1 MLVVHISVPLLDLIT
16 FRPFKSPPQLDSEDE
31 TKELGLAL
39 FSFPGGLEYLG
50 LCGYC
55 LVG

>member
-1 MLVVHISVPLLDLIT
+1 MFLVHISVPLLDFIT
-16 FRPFKSPPQLDSEDE
+16 FRPLKSPPQLDSEDE
-31 TKELGLAL
+31 TKELSLAL
-39 FSFPGGLEYLG
+39 FSFPDEEYLG

>member
-1 MLVVHISVPLLDLIT
+1 MFLVHISVPLLDLIT
-16 FRPFKSPPQLDSEDE
+16 FRPLKSPPQLE
-31 TKELGLAL
+31 TKELISLGL
-39 FSFPGGLEYLG
+39 FSFPDEEYLD